1 MQGAYDLFTEL
12 FLSTEISGYLG
23 PLAIVILGY
32 MVMKKDKILGILWFV
47 VECLFMAQYFDLVSA
62 TPDYWWQI
70 FILLFGGLFTCVYPL
85 WDR

>member
-1 MQGAYDLFTEL
+1 MQGAYDLFYEI

-32 MVMKKDKILGILWFV
+32 MVMKKDRILGILWFV